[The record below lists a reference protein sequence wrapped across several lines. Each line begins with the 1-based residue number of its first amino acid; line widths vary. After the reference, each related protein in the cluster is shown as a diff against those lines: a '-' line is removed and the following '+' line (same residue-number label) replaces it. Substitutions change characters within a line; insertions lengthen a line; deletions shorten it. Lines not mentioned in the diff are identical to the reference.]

1 VGVVAPARLS
11 GTPRDHAATRSLLL
25 IGGVSAALGL
35 RAALGGGDAAA
46 SMPAGLV
53 FAVALLA
60 VAAGAGWRA
69 GRPTTRGAALG
80 VAGGSVL
87 VAAWLTARNGFAIDV
102 ASPNAAIALWTP
114 VVAMVAVGE
123 EVVLRGVL
131 FDAMREWRGDG
142 AALVATTL
150 LFALIHVTLYG
161 VGALPLD
168 LAVGLLLGGLRIVS
182 GGVLAPAVAHVI
194 ADLAGGWLL

>member
-1 VGVVAPARLS
+1 
-11 GTPRDHAATRSLLL
+11 LLL
-25 IGGVSAALGL
+25 IAGAGAALGL

-46 SMPAGLV
+46 SMPAGTV
-53 FAVALLA
+53 FALALLA

-69 GRPTTRGAALG
+69 GRPTLRGAALG
-80 VAGGSVL
+80 VAGGAVL
-87 VAAWLTARNGFAIDV
+87 VVAWLTAHPGFGIDV

-114 VVAMVAVGE
+114 VVALVAVAE
-123 EVVLRGVL
+123 EMVLRGAL
-131 FDAMREWRGDG
+131 FDAVREWRGDG

-150 LFALIHVTLYG
+150 LFALIHVPLYG

-168 LAVGLLLGGLRIVS
+168 LAVGLLLGGLRVVS
-182 GGVLAPAVAHVI
+182 RGVLAPAVAHVI